1 MSFLAT
7 VGLLAVP
14 IKATGSPKVI
24 TQTNINLEKMQYSS
38 VAIAPRTTQFSQQ
51 KLAKQT
57 DESASSLI
65 EVFITFTTIG
75 FILGC
80 IFQYMEYKRD
90 RLKWRD
96 EIILEMETLEK
107 IRLLEIE
114 NSEKIQKMTFEIDQK
129 ITPQKEKQIEILERI
144 WKMKS

>member
-1 MSFLAT
+1 AT
-7 VGLLAVP
+7 VGLVAVP
-14 IKATGSPKVI
+14 IKATGFPKVI
-24 TQTNINLEKMQYSS
+24 TQTNINLEKMQYGS
-38 VAIAPRTTQFSQQ
+38 VAIAPRTTQFSQP

-57 DESASSLI
+57 DESAYYLI
-65 EVFITFTTIG
+65 EVFIIFTTIG

-80 IFQYMEYKRD
+80 ILQYMEYKRE

-96 EIILEMETLEK
+96 EILSEMETLEK

-129 ITPQKEKQIEILERI
+129 ITPQTEKQIEILERI
-144 WKMKS
+144 WKIKS